1 MINLTDENVGNGQR
15 LITGLPDGTIQWV
28 MNASIG
34 INFMVQS
41 DNQGAHGTES
51 YRLLVGPTFQGG
63 ARAIGLVWPERV
75 HAAGDPYTYAVVMT
89 QADIDD
95 ETNRVQLMFDVFG
108 SLDPI
113 VAATGGSRF
122 IEIQSVAFQ
131 VMILGA
137 AMA

>member
-1 MINLTDENVGNGQR
+1 MIILTEDNVGNGQR
-15 LITGLPDGTIQWV
+15 LVTGLPDGTMQWV
-28 MNASIG
+28 MNASLG
-34 INFMVQS
+34 INFMVEAN
-41 DNQGAHGTES
+41 NQGARGTES
-51 YRLLVGPTFQGG
+51 YRLLLGPTLQGG

-95 ETNRVQLMFDVFG
+95 ETNRVQLTFDVFG

-113 VAATGGSRF
+113 GVTTGGPRF
-122 IEIQSVAFQ
+122 VEIQSVAFQ
-131 VMILGA
+131 VMILGT